1 MAIQRDTKVFTF
13 FEKNYWRYYRELESE
28 FLQTRRYVEFCEDNN
43 KAYSIEF
50 LKLYQAVCSE
60 IDVIG
65 KAMAKL
71 ANDSFEPEDKK
82 NNIQKWWY
90 EIQDEYLLTEGPFT
104 YMNPSS
110 SQKRFGLVE
119 YKCVLVDE
127 IELQPWKNYRIEK
140 YKQKN
145 GHIGYRLEGKSQT
158 PSWWSDYNKVKH
170 HRTSSIGKEETQ
182 TNYSKAN
189 LGNLSNAFS
198 ALYILERAFMDMVGT
213 GDDLSCFM
221 DYSGLFVK
229 PRRYTCEEMDELF
242 AQEAV
247 LTRVK

>member
-1 MAIQRDTKVFTF
+1 
-13 FEKNYWRYYRELESE
+13 
-28 FLQTRRYVEFCEDNN
+28 
-43 KAYSIEF
+43 
-50 LKLYQAVCSE
+50 
-60 IDVIG
+60 
-65 KAMAKL
+65 
-71 ANDSFEPEDKK
+71 
-82 NNIQKWWY
+82 
-90 EIQDEYLLTEGPFT
+90 
-104 YMNPSS
+104 MNPSS